1 MIDRQFFTQSWGKSH
16 YRATKQALVARLTD
30 IVRDPYVRRFACQP
44 SSFDLGTV
52 LGSGKVL
59 VVCFDPSKQSQDTIR
74 TIGQLL
80 NAAILSHVLGRT
92 PHKRHP
98 IHLFVDEC
106 QYFVSPT
113 IADILGESR
122 KFGLYATL
130 ATQRVERLDPNL
142 QDAILGNVG
151 TIWAGASRH
160 TTAEKLAK
168 ETDLTAE
175 QIRTLP
181 SLSFY
186 RVAGDKPA
194 TRQRLPFIGRRKAM
208 RAKDWARV
216 LRQQAKHYYRKAAD
230 QPAPDPKTKATWD
243 PYFS

>member
-1 MIDRQFFTQSWGKSH
+1 M
-16 YRATKQALVARLTD
+16 
-30 IVRDPYVRRFACQP
+30 RRFTCRK
-44 SSFDLGTV
+44 SSFDLGQV
-52 LGSGKVL
+52 LDSGKVL
-59 VVCFDPSKQSQDTIR
+59 VVCFDPSKQSSDTIR

-92 PHKRHP
+92 PYKRQP

-130 ATQRVERLDPNL
+130 ATQRVERLDPDL

-151 TIWAGASRH
+151 TIWVGASRH

-168 ETDLTAE
+168 ETDLSAE
-175 QIRTLP
+175 QTRTLP
-181 SLSFY
+181 NLSFY
-186 RVAGDKPA
+186 RVAGEKPA
-194 TRQRLPFIGRRKAM
+194 TRQRLRFLGRRYVMNPIAWTK
-208 RAKDWARV
+208 V
-216 LRQQAKHYYRKAAD
+216 TRQQVKQYYRKPSAEGAAN
-230 QPAPDPKTKATWD
+230 PKAQSSWA
-243 PYFS
+243 PYFL

>member
-1 MIDRQFFTQSWGKSH
+1 M
-16 YRATKQALVARLTD
+16 
-30 IVRDPYVRRFACQP
+30 
-44 SSFDLGTV
+44 
-52 LGSGKVL
+52 
-59 VVCFDPSKQSQDTIR
+59 VCFDPSKQSADTIR
-74 TIGQLL
+74 AIGQLL

-92 PHKRHP
+92 PYKRQP

-130 ATQRVERLDPNL
+130 ATQRVERLDPDL

-151 TIWAGASRH
+151 TIWVGASRH

-168 ETDLTAE
+168 ETDLGTA

-181 SLSFY
+181 NLSFF
-186 RVAGDKPA
+186 RVVGDKP
-194 TRQRLPFIGRRKAM
+194 TVRQRLRFIGRRFAM
-208 RAKDWARV
+208 TPKEWGKV
-216 LRQQAKHYYRKAAD
+216 TRQQVKDYYRKPFPQSD
-230 QPAPDPKTKATWD
+230 SEQKLHSET
-243 PYFS
+243 

>member
-1 MIDRQFFTQSWGKSH
+1 M
-16 YRATKQALVARLTD
+16 ARLTD
-30 IVRDPYVRRFACQP
+30 IVRDPYVRDFTCQP
-44 SSFDLGTV
+44 SSFDLGKV
-52 LGSGKVL
+52 LDSGKVL
-59 VVCFDPSKQSQDTIR
+59 VVCFDPSKQSPETIR

-92 PHKRHP
+92 PYKRQP

-130 ATQRVERLDPNL
+130 ATQRVERLDPDL

-151 TIWAGASRH
+151 TIWVGASRH
-160 TTAEKLAK
+160 ITAEKLAK
-168 ETDLTAE
+168 ETDLSSE

-181 SLSFY
+181 NLAFY
-186 RVAGDKPA
+186 RASADKPA
-194 TRQRLPFIGRRKAM
+194 VRQRLRFIGRRYAM
-208 RAKDWARV
+208 NPKDWARV
-216 LRQQAKHYYRKAAD
+216 NTSYSRLN
-230 QPAPDPKTKATWD
+230 
-243 PYFS
+243 